1 VPRANLSPHITGSS
15 RTSASCWKARRG
27 AFLYAQKVMDES
39 DIGRALARM
48 AHEILER
55 GPGAADLVL
64 IGIHTRGVPLAGRLA
79 SLVES
84 FEGVT
89 VDVGSL
95 EIGLYRDDL
104 NSRVTKPLHPTQ
116 IPVDLDGRR
125 VVLVDDVIYTGRSI
139 RAALDG
145 VLEFGRPRLIQVAA
159 LVDRGHRELPIR
171 SDYIGR
177 NLPTSRHELVQVH
190 LMEVDALDEVVIAR
204 GASDE

>member
-1 VPRANLSPHITGSS
+1 M
-15 RTSASCWKARRG
+15 
-27 AFLYAQKVMDES
+27 YAQKVMDES

-64 IGIHTRGVPLAGRLA
+64 IGIHTRGVPLANRLA

-84 FEGVT
+84 FEGVM
-89 VDVGSL
+89 VDVCSL

-104 NSRVTKPLHPTQ
+104 NSRATRPLHPTQ
-116 IPVDLDGRR
+116 IPVNLYGRR
-125 VVLVDDVIYTGRSI
+125 VVLVDDVLYTGRSV

-145 VLEFGRPRLIQVAA
+145 VLEFGRPRLIEVAA

-190 LMEVDALDEVVIAR
+190 LVEIDDVDEVLIAR
-204 GASDE
+204 EASDD